1 MNFVNLAKVLTRI
14 LGATLLCLCA
24 TAETSF
30 VLAQDTG
37 EVRPIRGVRRSAAPL
52 GGNGGFASSSKKFDL
67 DLFETNLR
75 KAFDGKAT
83 GYAYAINQNKQLQ
96 RSGANGYAILARD
109 IQGILIDPKGVIH
122 HQTLRMNIASVSK
135 PVTAVTVLR
144 LLQENKVAGYPNL
157 TIYSK
162 VAPFLP
168 TTWKQGPK
176 VADLTFKELMS
187 QYSGMNDN
195 KGATDTPALK
205 TWIESGVTREK
216 SAYKYINGNLA
227 IFRIIIPYMVA
238 SQTVRDNY
246 SALAKSDAGKFD
258 DLTSAK
264 YVETVN
270 KQTLAP
276 MGIPEARC
284 EFFSNTHETR
294 FYIVADNGLPGRL
307 AGDWTKKGGGGG
319 WYLSALELAQFLA
332 HVRYNDK
339 ILTPAFR
346 KLMDENYLGWM
357 DPDPDIWNLYGDH
370 GAYLGHRGDL
380 NWKDKNDVK
389 IAGMT
394 SLILNFPNSVQVALL
409 VNSLGTYGS
418 THKVVA
424 DAFDASWK

>member
-1 MNFVNLAKVLTRI
+1 MDFVRLTKVLTKF
-14 LGATLLCLCA
+14 LGATLLALCA
-24 TAETSF
+24 TVPASR
-30 VLAQDTG
+30 VLAQDTQ
-37 EVRPIRGVRRSAAPL
+37 EVMPIRGARRPARQVIAKDDRTT
-52 GGNGGFASSSKKFDL
+52 SSKTFDL
-67 DLFETNLR
+67 DLFEANLK

-83 GYAYAINQNKQLQ
+83 GYAYAINQNKQLK

-109 IQGILIDPKGVIH
+109 IQGILTDPKGVKH

-144 LLQENKVAGYPNL
+144 LLQQHQVAGYPNL
-157 TIYSK
+157 TINST

-168 TTWKQGPK
+168 TTWKQGNK
-176 VADLTFKELMS
+176 VASLTFKELMS

-205 TWIESGVTREK
+205 TWIATGVTRAK
-216 SAYKYINGNLA
+216 SDYIYINGNLA

-238 SQTVRDNY
+238 SQSVRDQYNE
-246 SALAKSDAGKFD
+246 LAKFNPAAFD
-258 DLTSAK
+258 DITSVK
-264 YVETVN
+264 YVQTVN

-294 FYIVADNGLPGRL
+294 FYIVPDSGLPGIL
-307 AGDWTKKGGGGG
+307 AGDWRKVGGGGG

-332 HVRYNDK
+332 HVRYNDN
-339 ILTPAFR
+339 ILTPASR

-357 DPDPDIWNLYGDH
+357 DPDPELWDLYGDH
-370 GAYLGHRGDL
+370 GVYLGHRGDL
-380 NWKDKNDVK
+380 IWRDKNKVA
-389 IAGMT
+389 IGGMT